1 MPVQQ
6 MNITLSPQMARFIR
20 SKVARGEYT
29 NSSEVVRD
37 ALRRMQEIE
46 ASREDRDWLNDFERN
61 LPRPLREGIKRR
73 VDRGISDIERGRY
86 EEFDAAGLRAVARDV
101 VAASVK
107 KSKRRSPAK

>member
-6 MNITLSPQMARFIR
+6 MNITLSPQMAQFVRA
-20 SKVARGEYT
+20 KVAKGEYT

-46 ASREDRDWLNDFERN
+46 ARRKDQEWLNDFEKN
-61 LPRPLREGIKRR
+61 LPKPQRERIKRR
-73 VDRGISDIERGRY
+73 VGQGIADIEAGRY
-86 EEFDAAGLRAVARDV
+86 EEFDASGLRGVATDL

-107 KSKRRSPAK
+107 KSKRQSQAR